1 MFSRKARK
9 TAGRNLAK
17 PDLQLVVKWV
27 KEAWDSIL
35 VEVVKN
41 SFLKWGI
48 SNELDGP
55 EDHCLFEDF
64 EDATLEMDDQD
75 DYTADIDMLDE
86 TYNLLFPDDVEE
98 SDVDDD
104 DMADETF
111 QILAF
116 SDDDD

>member
-1 MFSRKARK
+1 MFSGKARK
-9 TAGRNLAK
+9 TAGGNLAK

-27 KEAWDSIL
+27 KEAWDSIP
-35 VEVVKN
+35 EVVKK
-41 SFLKWGI
+41 SLLKYGI
-48 SNELDGP
+48 SDELDET

-75 DYTADIDMLDE
+75 DYTANIDMLDK

-98 SDVDDD
+98 SDIDDD
-104 DMADETF
+104 DLPDETF

-116 SDDDD
+116 SDEVS